1 MKKYILSSLA
11 VLSAATLFTA
21 CNDMLDTD
29 PRVTELTAATFPG
42 KPADVEALNAATY
55 SIMNTLGGGDQS
67 GICNNPFYWWC
78 MMSDDCYGSGGLQD
92 NVNKSLHHFTTG
104 SSNQYEQD
112 FILLYGGIS
121 RANNQIE
128 TIDNVAWTE
137 AQKAQRDQL
146 LGEGFFMRGLYTMWL
161 TQLYGDVPLITSTV
175 IPEEMWV
182 QVSAEEFIYP
192 QIISDFV
199 SAKNLMKPERANGSG
214 HADKYAAEAF
224 IARAWMF
231 WAGFYK
237 KVGELANGDATIN
250 LVEQEGCNGG
260 TLSKN
265 DVVEGLKDI
274 INNGGYKLCADFRS
288 LWQYSNS
295 LLYDESKAGGGIVRV
310 DDKYAKIDTTFVD
323 NKPVKF
329 DTIFV
334 DKPAANT
341 IVIKDTVRTGH
352 VYKFIL
358 DMDRNNC
365 FDMPGMGNGNTE
377 EIFQIQFMNASKWA
391 IGGTYN
397 NPRMYSNY
405 LSCFWGL
412 RNGATNDNGR
422 RDKTYPFNQ
431 GWGQGTPS
439 CNIWDDW
446 TDAERRGNYTDIRKL
461 GTLIDLDNELEAY
474 TYEKDDNEESGYAC
488 KKYADVNLDAC
499 AADNDSWWSKCE
511 GYSSSSLDNKQQG
524 DHFEDFYLMRYAD
537 VLLMMTELTGD
548 AKYMNQVQA
557 RAGVPQTAYSLK
569 AVQDERRWE
578 FAMEGLRFNDLRRWS
593 GINSGT
599 NSLAAQALQAQKGK
613 QIVCYGKPSSR
624 VPLEH
629 MTSAGWAKRYADTN
643 GFLPKPQAQMT
654 LMNNKM
660 QQNPGWDA
668 NTPAEEWTYVVLY

>member
-1 MKKYILSSLA
+1 MKKYILSAL
-11 VLSAATLFTA
+11 VVSAATVFIS

-67 GICNNPFYWWC
+67 GILNNPFYWWSL
-78 MMSDDCYGSGGLQD
+78 MSDDCYGSGGLQD
-92 NVNKSLHHFTTG
+92 NVAKSLHHFTTA
-104 SSNQYEQD
+104 SANQYEQD

-128 TIDNVAWTE
+128 TIDNVEWTE
-137 AQKAQRDQL
+137 AQKAQRNQL
-146 LGEGFFMRGLYTMWL
+146 LGEGYFMRGLYYMWL
-161 TQLYGDVPLITSTV
+161 SQLYGDVPLITSTV
-175 IPEEMWV
+175 ITEEMQE
-182 QVSAEEFIYP
+182 QVSAEEAIYP

-214 HADKYAAEAF
+214 HADKFAAEAF

-237 KVGELANGDATIN
+237 KVSDLSTGDATIN
-250 LVEQEGCNGG
+250 LVEQEGCSGG
-260 TLSKN
+260 TLSKA
-265 DVVEGLKDI
+265 DVVNGLKDI
-274 INNGGYKLCADFRS
+274 VATGGYELLPDFRS

-295 LLYDESKAGGGIVRV
+295 LLWDEAHDNEDGTGNAEGTHA
-310 DDKYAKIDTTFVD
+310 YA
-323 NKPVKF
+323 
-329 DTIFV
+329 
-334 DKPAANT
+334 
-341 IVIKDTVRTGH
+341 
-352 VYKFIL
+352 FIA
-358 DMDRNNC
+358 DMDRANC
-365 FDMPGMGNGNTE
+365 FDQPGMGNGNKE

-439 CNIWDDW
+439 CNLWDDW
-446 TDAERRGNYTDIRKL
+446 TDAERSGNNGDGYTDIRKL
-461 GTLIDLDNELEAY
+461 GTLIDLENELESY
-474 TYEKDDNEESGYAC
+474 TYEKDDNEESGYAV

-524 DHFEDFYLMRYAD
+524 DHFEDYYLMRYAD
-537 VLLMMTELTGD
+537 VLLMLSELTGD
-548 AKYMNQVQA
+548 VSYMNQVQA
-557 RAGVPQTAYSLK
+557 RAGVPLTTTYSLK
-569 AVQDERRWE
+569 ALQDERRWE
-578 FAMEGLRFNDLRRWS
+578 FALEGLRFNDMRRWS
-593 GINSGT
+593 GIDSGENSY
-599 NSLAAQALQAQKGK
+599 AAKALQAQNGK
-613 QIVCYGKPSSR
+613 MIVCYGQKGAK
-624 VPLEH
+624 VPMGH
-629 MTSAGWAKRYADTN
+629 MTCSWAKRYAETN
-643 GFLPKPQAQMT
+643 GFLPKPQAQIT
-654 LMNNKM
+654 LMNGKM
-660 QQNPGWDA
+660 QQNPGWDEKA
-668 NTPAEEWTYVVLY
+668 SASEYTYKVLY